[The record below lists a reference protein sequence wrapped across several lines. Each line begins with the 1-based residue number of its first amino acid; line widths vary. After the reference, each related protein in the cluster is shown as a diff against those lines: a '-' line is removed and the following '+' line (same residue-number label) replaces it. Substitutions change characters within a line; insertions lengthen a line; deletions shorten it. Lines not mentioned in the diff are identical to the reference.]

1 MGLISG
7 DDKPYEVPDFIADA
21 DFRKRYEGVAKA
33 LVSAAVADAVRT
45 LQQEHDWERLRLEAA
60 NRAAQTVL
68 QALERHAH
76 SMRSKYARLVPK
88 QRTASGIVRPP
99 TVFMDIILSMGVAN
113 KYYNQAV
120 EAAGL
125 KRDALVKVHSTAK
138 ALERHLAALDK
149 ALVLREMEVRK
160 HFQSEEG
167 RTELERDPQLAAI
180 AERCAAIERER
191 AGYNERLAAGN
202 VSDEERRDRTMAHDG
217 YRYLEGEIRGLHCLQ
232 QREVLFG
239 KLRYLIF
246 RDRDE
251 RIWLID
257 NGADIAALV
266 QMRFDILKQ
275 NGRYLIQ
282 RAPPPERADGAVRR
296 PNKHAGPDP
305 RAYMGVDPVLRLA
318 LRNFVAREKANL

>member
-1 MGLISG
+1 VGLISG
-7 DDKPYEVPDFIADA
+7 DDKPYVVPDFTADA
-21 DFRKRYEGVAKA
+21 ELRKKYDAVTKA
-33 LVSAAVADAVRT
+33 LVAKAVADAVQT
-45 LQQEHDWERLRLEAA
+45 MQQEHEWERLRLEAGS
-60 NRAAQTVL
+60 RAAQTVL

-120 EAAGL
+120 EAATL
-125 KRDALVKVHSTAK
+125 KRDALLKVRSTAK
-138 ALERHLAALDK
+138 ALEQHVAAFQK

-160 HFQSEEG
+160 HFQSDEG
-167 RTELERDPQLAAI
+167 RAELEADPQLAAI
-180 AERCAAIERER
+180 AERCAAIEAER
-191 AGYNERLAAGN
+191 ADYNERLAAGA

-217 YRYLEGEIRGLHCLQ
+217 YRYLDGEIRGLHGLQ

-251 RIWLID
+251 RIWLLD
-257 NGADIAALV
+257 YGSDVAALTH
-266 QMRFDILKQ
+266 MRFDILLH

-282 RAPPPERADGAVRR
+282 RSAPERTDGAPRR
-296 PNKHAGPDP
+296 PHKHAGADP

-318 LRNFVAREKANL
+318 LRNFAAREKPNL